1 MLEALRSK
9 TGGIIAKIFIGV
21 LALSFAVWGI
31 SDVFRGTRN
40 DVLATVGDTEI
51 TVPQYQE
58 AFRNAL
64 NRLSQQL
71 NKPLTPDE
79 ARTLG
84 LDRQVLRQLLQN
96 AALDQEMQRLKLDV
110 SDTFVAE
117 RIMKLDIFKGAD
129 GRFDRALFNSMLA
142 RAGLSE
148 QQFVA
153 EEKRG
158 ILRAALMDPVIDGL
172 AAPQSLVKVMH
183 EHRNAARDVQYFI
196 VRPEGITVPEPTE
209 EQLKAYYESHKD
221 QFAVPERRKLA
232 VLAVL
237 PKDLLEKVSVPEE
250 DIRDF
255 YNRHKEEF
263 GAPETR
269 TVEQIAYASEDEAR
283 AARKKLEDGKATWED
298 LVKEKGLQLKDVK
311 LGTFTKK
318 TFPDPKIADAV
329 FSLKKGAV
337 SQPLKGTLS
346 ISLVR
351 VTDIVPGHIK
361 SFEEA
366 RNEIEKRL
374 KLEKAKDKA
383 YEIHDQIEDRRASG
397 QSLDDIAKELGLKIV
412 ITPFISAAGTDE
424 QDKPVSLPAAA
435 RLLKEA
441 FASDIGV
448 DNDVIATDDDGF
460 VWFDVRDIRPASV
473 KPFEKVKDEVAALWK
488 KEQLRK
494 AVMKKAK
501 ALAERARKGEDL
513 ANLAREVGAEVRT
526 ITGLK
531 RNDARADFPVAAT
544 RAVFSGP
551 EKGIFTAPGADGTS
565 ALVIRAIPLAVPP
578 LDSKSNEA
586 KAITS
591 VLSSS
596 LIEDTQGEFIAA
608 LQKLFGIKVNQNQW
622 ARIMGTQAQ

>member
-9 TGGIIAKIFIGV
+9 TGGLIAKIFIGV

-31 SDVFRGTRN
+31 SDVFRGVRN
-40 DVLATVGDTEI
+40 DTLATVGDMEI
-51 TVPQYQE
+51 AVEQYQN

-64 NRLSQQL
+64 NRLSQQM

-96 AALDQEMQRLKLDV
+96 AALDQEMQRLRLDV

-117 RIMKLDIFKGAD
+117 RIKRLDIFKGPD
-129 GRFDRALFNSMLA
+129 GRFDPALFRTMLA

-148 QQFVA
+148 WQFVT

-172 AAPQSLVKVMH
+172 SAPRAMVRVMH

-196 VRPEGITVPEPTE
+196 VRPHGIEVPEPTE
-209 EQLKAYYESHKD
+209 EQLKAFYESHKN

-232 VLAVL
+232 VLAVM
-237 PKDLLEKVSVPEE
+237 PRDLLDKVDVPERE
-250 DIRDF
+250 IRD
-255 YNRHKEEF
+255 YYDRHKDEF
-263 GAPETR
+263 GVPEKR
-269 TVEQIAYASEDEAR
+269 TVEQIAYASEEEAR
-283 AARKKLEDGKATWED
+283 TARKKLMEGTAHWED
-298 LVKEKGLQLKDVK
+298 LVKEKGFKPEDVK

-329 FSLKKGAV
+329 FALKKGEV

-346 ISLVR
+346 ISLIR
-351 VTDIVPGHIK
+351 VTDIAPGHTK
-361 SFEEA
+361 SFTEA
-366 RNEIEKRL
+366 RSEIEKRL

-397 QSLDDIAKELGLKIV
+397 QSLDDIAKELGLKIT
-412 ITPFISAAGTDE
+412 ITPFVSAQGTDP
-424 QDKPVSLPAAA
+424 QGKPVKLPAAA
-435 RLLKEA
+435 QLLKEA

-460 VWFDVRDIRPASV
+460 VWFDVRDIHPATV
-473 KPFEKVKDEVAALWK
+473 EPFDKVRDRVATLWK
-488 KEQLRK
+488 KDRLRK
-494 AVMKKAK
+494 AVMEKAK
-501 ALAERARKGEDL
+501 LLAERARKGEDL
-513 ANLAREVGAEVRT
+513 AALAKEVGAEVRT
-526 ITGLK
+526 ITNLK
-531 RNDARADFPVAAT
+531 RNDAREDFPVAAT
-544 RAVFSGP
+544 RAIFSGP
-551 EKGIFTAPGADGTS
+551 EKGIFTAPGSDGSS
-565 ALVIRAIPLAVPP
+565 ALVIRATPLALPP
-578 LDSKSNEA
+578 LDPRSNEA
-586 KAITS
+586 KAIAK

-596 LIEDTQGEFIAA
+596 LTEDTQGEFIAA
-608 LQKLFGIKVNQNQW
+608 LQKLFGVKLNRNQW
-622 ARIMGTQAQ
+622 ARIMGQQQ